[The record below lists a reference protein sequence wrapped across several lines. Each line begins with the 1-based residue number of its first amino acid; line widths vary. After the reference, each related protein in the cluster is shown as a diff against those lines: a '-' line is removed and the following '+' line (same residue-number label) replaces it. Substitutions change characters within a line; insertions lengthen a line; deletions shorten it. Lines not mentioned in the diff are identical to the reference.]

1 MDDQTLREACEAAL
15 NYIGRRTR
23 TANVSNATLRR
34 MCRDI
39 PDMEQWQL
47 VLQLREALEI
57 PD

>member
-1 MDDQTLREACEAAL
+1 MDEQTLREACQAAL
-15 NYIGRRTR
+15 DYISARTR

-39 PDMEQWQL
+39 PDMEQWQV